1 MTIARTLRGVV
12 LRMRI
17 QHDNSKDTESSSIKN
32 CETGDVQQ
40 RVISILMYSN
50 TNVYQY

>member
-17 QHDNSKDTESSSIKN
+17 QHDNSKDAESSSIKN

-40 RVISILMYSN
+40 RVISILTYSN
-50 TNVYQY
+50 TNV